1 MRHCRLPGPLT
12 IQCSSMEI
20 RCLTAA
26 DAQAWWE
33 LRLEMLRN
41 DPESFADSAEEHQNT
56 SLEKAR
62 ERLAASDPASNFILG
77 LFDDGRLAG
86 TAGFFRR
93 RHSKERHKGH
103 IWGVYV
109 RPQSRGRG
117 AGRALM
123 QEVIRCA
130 REMEGLEQITL
141 VASAHLPA
149 RRMYEALGFEAYGTE
164 PRSLKIGKSYVDD
177 VLMVLWL

>member
-1 MRHCRLPGPLT
+1 MELRFLT
-12 IQCSSMEI
+12 V
-20 RCLTAA
+20 A
-26 DAQAWWE
+26 DAEIWWK

-41 DPESFADSAEEHQNT
+41 DPESFADSAEEHENT
-56 SLEKAR
+56 SVAKAR
-62 ERLAASDPASNFILG
+62 ERLAASNPAGNFVVG
-77 LFDDGRLAG
+77 LFEEGQLAG

-93 RHSKERHKGH
+93 QHRKEQHKGH

-123 QEVIRCA
+123 EEVIRCA
-130 REMEGLEQITL
+130 RKIQGLEQITL

-149 RRMYEALGFEAYGTE
+149 RRLYESLGFQAYGTE
-164 PRSLKIGKSYVDD
+164 PRSLKIGNSYVND
-177 VLMVLWL
+177 VLMVMWL